1 MSEKRPILV
10 TGAHRSGSTWIGRM
24 LSEAPGVAYI
34 HEPFSVT
41 DPPGAGICSARLP
54 YWFAYITRNTEAS
67 YYQNIRKTLEFRYNW
82 KAALQS
88 CRSVADL
95 RNLKEE
101 YRFFLKHRRQGSRPL
116 LKDPLALFSAEWLA
130 DRFNMDVVIMIR
142 HPAAF
147 VSSIKKLNW
156 THPFSHFLEQS
167 LLMETVL
174 SPFTAEIKE
183 YASKEYSITD
193 QAILLWRLLHYV
205 TMNYQRRHRAW
216 IFVRHEDLSQ
226 DPLVGFAQ
234 LYKQLSLEFSDQ
246 ARARILEYSSSAN
259 PIDTDAPVGS
269 DATLKRNSQGNMW
282 NWKNRLTP
290 TEIKTIRERVEDI
303 SKAFYTNEDW

>member
-1 MSEKRPILV
+1 
-10 TGAHRSGSTWIGRM
+10 
-24 LSEAPGVAYI
+24 
-34 HEPFSVT
+34 
-41 DPPGAGICSARLP
+41 
-54 YWFAYITRNTEAS
+54 
-67 YYQNIRKTLEFRYNW
+67 
-82 KAALQS
+82 
-88 CRSVADL
+88 
-95 RNLKEE
+95 
-101 YRFFLKHRRQGSRPL
+101 
-116 LKDPLALFSAEWLA
+116 
-130 DRFNMDVVIMIR
+130 MIR

-246 ARARILEYSSSAN
+246 ARARILEYSSPAN

-269 DATLKRNSQGNMW
+269 DATLKRNSQENMW